1 MPLSPNG
8 KGVRIY
14 HIDNRK
20 FVVNKADSYNITCE
34 PYNGGKLTD
43 DQVMILPITN
53 DRNSN
58 VYNTQ
63 FNLDVDVNLF
73 DEIRLIEASNI
84 DTFSS
89 GGYQTLKSFF
99 KENDVFSMNNY
110 GENFFINNQFN
121 NGDSFTY
128 EVKIGGLK

>member
-1 MPLSPNG
+1 
-8 KGVRIY
+8 
-14 HIDNRK
+14 
-20 FVVNKADSYNITCE
+20 
-34 PYNGGKLTD
+34 
-43 DQVMILPITN
+43 MILPITN

-110 GENFFINNQFN
+110 GENFFINNEFN